1 MLEPTG
7 EQLVFK
13 AEVRR
18 YLERAWPTTV
28 TRIAVD
34 GGPPFDTTAWSGL
47 AAMGA
52 TGLMVPAEY
61 GGAGASVVEAAFVCE
76 ELGRLVVAAPYLS
89 SSVLAALLLTG
100 LADDDVKA
108 RYLPGIA
115 DGSTVATVAFLDDR
129 GRWHPDRIGV
139 REEHG
144 RLTGRVAYVTDLP
157 AADLV
162 LVVAAGPDG
171 QRVHPIAQDAPGV
184 TVEPLDCLDRTQPI
198 GALSLADV
206 ASTGAPVDTDVLDHM
221 VACALA
227 CLAAS
232 QVGGAERCLD
242 LAAGYAT
249 QRVQFGRVIGSYQ
262 AIKHRCA
269 DMLARVESARSAAHH
284 LVDAVATHAKD
295 VAVAASL
302 ATAFCSDAY
311 VACAGDLIQ
320 VHGGIGFTWEHD
332 AHLYL
337 KRAKASAH
345 LLGDP
350 AHHRDLLARHLLG
363 R

>member
-1 MLEPTG
+1 MLEPTD
-7 EQLVFK
+7 EQLAFK

-28 TRIAVD
+28 SRVAVE
-34 GGPPFDTTAWSGL
+34 GGPPFDTTAWAGL
-47 AAMGA
+47 ARMGA
-52 TGLMVPAEY
+52 TGLLVPAEY

-89 SSVLAALLLTG
+89 SAVLAARLLTG
-100 LADDDVKA
+100 LGGEVAE

-115 DGSTVATVAFLDDR
+115 DGTTVATVAFLDDH
-129 GRWHPDRIGV
+129 GRWNPDGLGV
-139 REEHG
+139 HAENG

-157 AADLV
+157 SADLV
-162 LVVAAGPDG
+162 LVVAPGRDG
-171 QRVHPIAQDAPGV
+171 LGVYPVAPDAPGV
-184 TVEPLDCLDRTQPI
+184 TVGTLDCLDRTQPV
-198 GALSLADV
+198 GALRLDDV
-206 ASTGAPVDTDVLDHM
+206 VVEGAAIEAEV
-221 VACALA
+221 VAEVVGVAIA

-242 LAAGYAT
+242 LSVSYAT
-249 QRVQFGRVIGSYQ
+249 QRVQFGRIIGSYQ

-284 LVDAVATHAKD
+284 LIDAVATGED
-295 VAVAASL
+295 VPVAASL
-302 ATAFCSDAY
+302 AKAFCSDAY
-311 VACAGDLIQ
+311 VACAGDLVQI
-320 VHGGIGFTWEHD
+320 HGGIGFTWEHD

-345 LLGDP
+345 LFGDP
-350 AHHRDLLARHLLG
+350 THHRDLLARHLSG